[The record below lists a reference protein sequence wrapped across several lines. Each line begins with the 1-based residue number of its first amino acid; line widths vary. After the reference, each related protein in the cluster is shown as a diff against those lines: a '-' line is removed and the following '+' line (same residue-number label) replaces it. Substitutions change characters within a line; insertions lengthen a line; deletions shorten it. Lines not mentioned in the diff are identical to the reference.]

1 MNPLKILLVEDETI
15 PQNAFKNDVEV
26 FKGQP
31 DNSDVEYEIVDNVN
45 DAVKTLDVSYDGAII
60 DLRLGDND
68 EGGKEIIQIL
78 YNEFTKIP
86 IIVVTGLPDLVID
99 HPSIIKSRSSE
110 VGSYRD
116 DLLLFQQIRDIG
128 LTDIIGGGGLI
139 EQKLHEVFL
148 ENLIPQIETWIRYGE
163 TYKETDP
170 KRTERALIRYTLN
183 HLFQRLEEDNELFLP
198 EEFYLY
204 PPLPDKITTGSMV
217 KEDNQWF
224 VVLSPAC
231 DLVIRNGQFNT
242 ERILFVEIES
252 EPDIVNKALNRL
264 QKITDEE
271 KKEKVKQDILLRLAG
286 NNYAFYYHWL
296 PPVKF
301 KISDHGSLTFD
312 GGFLNFRKLEALSKK
327 NFNAKFTE
335 SLIQISPSFV
345 KDIVSRFSAYYARQ
359 GQPDIDS
366 EDFITRYTT

>member
-31 DNSDVEYEIVDNVN
+31 NNPDVEYEIVDNVN

-128 LTDIIGGGGLI
+128 LTHIIGGRGLI
-139 EQKLHEVFL
+139 EQQLREVFL
-148 ENLIPQIETWIRYGE
+148 ENLLPQIDTWIRYGE

-170 KRTERALIRYTLN
+170 KRTEKALLRYTLN
-183 HLFQRLEEDNELFLP
+183 HLLQLLEEDEERCFP
-198 EEFYLY
+198 EEVYLY
-204 PPLPDKITTGSMV
+204 PPVSEGITTGSIV
-217 KEDNQWF
+217 KEKMRDQPF

-231 DLVIRNGQFNT
+231 DLVPRGENGEVKTN
-242 ERILFVEIES
+242 RILFVEIES
-252 EPDIVNKALNRL
+252 EKDIVNAALDGIR
-264 QKITDEE
+264 
-271 KKEKVKQDILLRLAG
+271 KKDSKKRKLRDVSN
-286 NNYAFYYHWL
+286 NNYTDYYHWL
-296 PPVKF
+296 PKTDF
-301 KISDHGSLTFD
+301 FQ
-312 GGFLNFRKLEALSKK
+312 GGILNFRKLRTLDKDDFDEEFGKPS
-327 NFNAKFTE
+327 
-335 SLIQISPSFV
+335 IQISPSFV
-345 KDIVSRFSAYYARQ
+345 KDIISRFSSFYARQ

-366 EDFITRYTT
+366 EKFVNDYTS